1 MALGSSISLE
11 LTQVCSF
18 LWLSNSV
25 LRFFFWYGPFL
36 KSLLHL
42 LQYFFCFMSW
52 FFCFLFFFSLT
63 ACGTFALDQGSNPH
77 PLHLEGEILTTGPS
91 GKSPSLLKSGNI
103 SVWVSIPIHGL
114 PWWGRL
120 KNSPAMQ
127 ETWVWSLCQEDLLE
141 NKMAIHSSI
150 LA

>member
-25 LRFFFWYGPFL
+25 LRFFFIWTIFKVFIAFVTIFL
-36 KSLLHL
+36 LFYVLV
-42 LQYFFCFMSW
+42 F
-52 FFCFLFFFSLT
+52 FFFSLT
-63 ACGTFALDQGSNPH
+63 ACGTFAPDQGSNPH

-103 SVWVSIPIHGL
+103 SVLVSIPIHGL

-127 ETWVWSLCQEDLLE
+127 ETWV
-141 NKMAIHSSI
+141 
-150 LA
+150 